1 MNRPP
6 SPLYGSYSWND
17 TSTNSQLDL
26 VGTKALKQQQ
36 QTKKSF
42 KDKFKAVV
50 RKLSVPSGFSSGSKK
65 RGSSPYNLPRSLES
79 PTEKSGEVYGTL
91 NFSLEDI
98 QKATKNFSEANIIG
112 EGGFGTVFKG
122 QLLDGTLVAVKR
134 ARKNLL
140 DKRTI
145 QEFRSEIL
153 AFSKIEHLNL
163 VKFYGYLE
171 HLAEKIIVVEY
182 VGNGTLFEQLHA
194 NQGYAFGLGERLD
207 IAIDVAHAV
216 TYLHSYNDPPIIHR
230 DIKASNVLITDK
242 FRAKVAD
249 FGLARLVPDGDDV
262 THISTHIK
270 GTVGYM
276 DPEYMKTYQLT
287 EKSDV
292 YSFGVLLVELVT
304 GRHPLEPHRAVKER
318 MTIPWVSILT
328 FHFAP
333 NFYPVLLFYRVVTQ
347 KLARLAGLSFT
358 RHFADLRESNENCVE
373 ASWPFGGFMNVALS
387 KLRDGIPVLAMDPRL
402 QRSPASIRAV
412 EKILK
417 LALECTR
424 PLRQSRPSMKECV
437 EALWAVRK
445 EFKGSAKLGNL
456 TSPRSV
462 DLVEAETRKRRQHS
476 PGIQGEIYPFMSA

>member
-1 MNRPP
+1 MNRPL

-17 TSTNSQLDL
+17 TSSNSQHNL

-36 QTKKSF
+36 DQQQNKKSF

-50 RKLSVPSGFSSGSKK
+50 RKLSIGCTTFGPKSKDDVLEVEPYEVRRSSQINTNSSGYSSGSRK
-65 RGSSPYNLPRSLES
+65 RGSSPYNPPRPFES
-79 PTEKSGEVYGTL
+79 PTPKRGEVYGTL
-91 NFSLEDI
+91 DFSLEDI

-122 QLLDGTLVAVKR
+122 QLRDGTLVAVKR
-134 ARKNLL
+134 ARKNLF

-171 HLAEKIIVVEY
+171 HPAEKIIVVEY
-182 VGNGTLFEQLHA
+182 VGNGTLFEQLHG
-194 NQGYAFGLGERLD
+194 NQGYAFELGERLD

-230 DIKASNVLITDK
+230 DIKASNVLITEK

-270 GTVGYM
+270 GTIGYM

-304 GRHPLEPHRAVKER
+304 GRHPLEPHRTAKER
-318 MTIPWVSILT
+318 ITTPW
-328 FHFAP
+328 
-333 NFYPVLLFYRVVTQ
+333 
-347 KLARLAGLSFT
+347 
-358 RHFADLRESNENCVE
+358 
-373 ASWPFGGFMNVALS
+373 ALS

-402 QRSPASIRAV
+402 QRSPASIKVV

-437 EALWAVRK
+437 EALWVIRK
-445 EFKGSAKLGNL
+445 EFKGSAKLGNFS
-456 TSPRSV
+456 SPRSV
-462 DLVEAETRKRRQHS
+462 DLLEAETRKRRQHS
-476 PGIQGEIYPFMSA
+476 SGNQGEIYPFMSA